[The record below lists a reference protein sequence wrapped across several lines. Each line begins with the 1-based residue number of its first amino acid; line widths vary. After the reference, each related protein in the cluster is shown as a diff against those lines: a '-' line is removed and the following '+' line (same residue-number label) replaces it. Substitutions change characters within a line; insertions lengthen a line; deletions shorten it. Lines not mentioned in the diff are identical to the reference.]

1 MSDNHRKRTEI
12 LAGSLAAT
20 VVRVAAV
27 GKPLS
32 RARATPSSPGL
43 AEISF
48 TKQLIQRIRG
58 TIRVLAAY
66 LLLTLL
72 MTWPLGARLTQT
84 LPDGGDG
91 WRFLWNLWWV
101 KTAVVD
107 LHTSPFHTSL
117 LYYPFGT
124 NLYID
129 TLAPLLGVVSI
140 PFQLLGLSLVTVYN
154 LLVLTSF
161 VLAGYGTYLLVHY
174 LTQVRSAA
182 FVAGI
187 IFAFCPYHFA
197 HLLGHLNLVS
207 LQGLPFYILALYK
220 TWDAGEQP
228 DTDGTRWPTSRRPF
242 LWAGLAGLWLAMNA
256 YIEWTY
262 ALFLILFT
270 LGFVAWQILVARRGP
285 GWRRGVQR
293 LGLVG
298 AISLLLTLPVLVP
311 MLQEARTTTYTQTR
325 IQDSVWLSSDSTD
338 AFVPSTF
345 HPLWRFMGPVLD
357 SHYAGRPRAERI
369 VFVGYSIL
377 VLSIAGLWMLRRRK
391 HVVFWGCTALAG
403 WILSLGPILHVWG
416 ERFFLG
422 QRIPLPYAGLYFLPF
437 FNILRVPA
445 RFMVLTMLALAVLVG
460 YTLATGVQERPQWW
474 AKRLRPVGRV
484 WLSTIAGVLI
494 LFEYLAVPYPMLPL
508 DYQLPFYQELAAEPG
523 QFAILDLPLTP
534 FSIYE
539 AYQTIHH
546 HPIVGGYLARQP
558 PDPFV
563 ANMPVLQ
570 YLLPTTAVDDP
581 LARVAAQSGLADLR
595 QAQVRYAIV
604 HWWLLSP
611 QERAD
616 LQTKLMRLFPQV
628 SSRSLADREM
638 TVYQLSP

>member
-1 MSDNHRKRTEI
+1 MRHI
-12 LAGSLAAT
+12 F
-20 VVRVAAV
+20 
-27 GKPLS
+27 KPLS
-32 RARATPSSPGL
+32 AAIPLRPAETEPGPVAREAQRRLNAAERFPAPQLAHWLLRA
-43 AEISF
+43 
-48 TKQLIQRIRG
+48 
-58 TIRVLAAY
+58 IRVLAAY

-72 MTWPLGARLTQT
+72 MTWPLGAQLTKT

-91 WRFLWNLWWV
+91 WQFMWNLWWV

-124 NLYID
+124 NLYMD
-129 TLAPLLGVVSI
+129 TLTPLLGMVSI
-140 PFQLLGLSLVTVYN
+140 PLQLLGVSLITIYN
-154 LLVLTSF
+154 LLVLSSF

-174 LTQVRSAA
+174 LTRVRSAA

-197 HLLGHLNLVS
+197 HLLGQLNLIS

-220 TWDAGEQP
+220 TWGAVEPPLTDDTRQP
-228 DTDGTRWPTSRRPF
+228 PGRHPF
-242 LWAGLAGLWLAMNA
+242 LWAGLAGLFLALNA

-270 LGFVAWQILVARRGP
+270 LGFVAWQVLVARRGP
-285 GWRRGVQR
+285 GWWGSALR

-298 AISLLLTLPVLVP
+298 GISLLLTIPVLGP
-311 MLQEARTTTYTQTR
+311 MLQEARTTTYAQMPL
-325 IQDSVWLSSDSTD
+325 QNSVWLSSDSTD

-345 HPLWRFMGPVLD
+345 HPLWRLTGPVLD
-357 SHYAGRPRAERI
+357 SHYVGRAPAERI
-369 VFVGYSIL
+369 VFVGYTTL
-377 VLSIAGLWMLRRRK
+377 VLSIVGLRALRRRK
-391 HVVFWGCTALAG
+391 HVLFWGCTALAG
-403 WILSLGPILHVWG
+403 WIFSLGPILHVWG

-437 FNILRVPA
+437 FNILRVPS

-460 YTLATGVQERPQWW
+460 YTLATGLREQPRWW
-474 AKRLRPVGRV
+474 PKRLRPVAGA
-484 WLSTIAGVLI
+484 WLSAGAGVLI

-534 FSIYE
+534 ITIYE

-546 HPIVGGYLARQP
+546 HPIVGGYLSRQP

-563 ANMPVLQ
+563 ANLPVLQ
-570 YLLPTTAVDDP
+570 YLLPATAVDDP
-581 LARVAAQSGLADLR
+581 LATVAAQRGLADLR

-604 HWWLLSP
+604 HWWVLSP

-616 LQTKLMRLFPQV
+616 LQTKLARLFPQV
-628 SSRSLADREM
+628 PARALADREM
-638 TVYQLSP
+638 TVYSLAP